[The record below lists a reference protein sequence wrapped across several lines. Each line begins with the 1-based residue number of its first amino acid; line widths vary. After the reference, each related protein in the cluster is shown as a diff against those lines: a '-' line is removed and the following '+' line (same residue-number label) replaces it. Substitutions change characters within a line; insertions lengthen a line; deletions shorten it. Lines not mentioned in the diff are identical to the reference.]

1 MKVLVTGGAGFIGSH
16 IVDQLVE
23 KGDQV
28 VIVDNISSG
37 RKENIN
43 EKARFYQ
50 IDITDSDLL
59 NVFERERP
67 EAVIHQAAQIHV
79 HTSVKEPMFDATVNI
94 LGTINLLEACRKT
107 GVKKVVYASSAAI
120 YGNPEYLPIDE
131 KHPVAPLSG
140 YGVSKY
146 TPEHYFA
153 IYRQLYGLNYTIL
166 RYANVY
172 GLRQDPR
179 GEGGVISILVDKYL
193 RRELFTVF
201 GDGEQTRDYI
211 YVGDV
216 ARANIM
222 ALSQGDGEVF
232 NVGTGVSTSL
242 NEVVKRFNEI
252 AGYENKVE
260 YGPEREGDIKHS
272 YFNNGK
278 IRRVLGWQPEVTLEE
293 GLRKTYEYYQDIYRK
308 MDKEM

>member
-1 MKVLVTGGAGFIGSH
+1 
-16 IVDQLVE
+16 
-23 KGDQV
+23 
-28 VIVDNISSG
+28 
-37 RKENIN
+37 
-43 EKARFYQ
+43 
-50 IDITDSDLL
+50 
-59 NVFERERP
+59 
-67 EAVIHQAAQIHV
+67 
-79 HTSVKEPMFDATVNI
+79 
-94 LGTINLLEACRKT
+94 
-107 GVKKVVYASSAAI
+107 
-120 YGNPEYLPIDE
+120 
-131 KHPVAPLSG
+131 
-140 YGVSKY
+140 
-146 TPEHYFA
+146 
-153 IYRQLYGLNYTIL
+153 
-166 RYANVY
+166 
-172 GLRQDPR
+172 
-179 GEGGVISILVDKYL
+179 
-193 RRELFTVF
+193 
-201 GDGEQTRDYI
+201 
-211 YVGDV
+211 VGDV